1 MPFAI
6 TYLLYLCR
14 CCVGV
19 QFQSLISLLTSA
31 LCLRSYKSK
40 PPPPPLVGFKY
51 RLLSSVSQS
60 LLLPSD
66 CNNAKTIYSE
76 SSRSRVVPKEPAGL
90 QHHTEKKR
98 Q

>member
-1 MPFAI
+1 MSFAT

-14 CCVGV
+14 RCVWV

-31 LCLRSYKSK
+31 RCLRSYKSK
-40 PPPPPLVGFKY
+40 PPPPPLVDFNY

-76 SSRSRVVPKEPAGL
+76 SRSKVVPKEPAGL
-90 QHHTEKKR
+90 QHHTEKQR

>member
-1 MPFAI
+1 MSFAT

-14 CCVGV
+14 CCVCV

-40 PPPPPLVGFKY
+40 PPPPPLVGFNY
-51 RLLSSVSQS
+51 HLLSSVSQS

-66 CNNAKTIYSE
+66 CNNAKKIYSE
-76 SSRSRVVPKEPAGL
+76 SRSRVVPKVPAGL
-90 QHHTEKKR
+90 QHHTEKQR